1 VAHELTYVQGVI
13 NPAKRPKE
21 IPRDYWACTCTR
33 KEGPGWVCYITLAR
47 PKGGTGGKPDRQE
60 AERLHRRHIEDV
72 NISEEAWW

>member
-1 VAHELTYVQGVI
+1 VAHVLTYVEGVI

-21 IPRDYWACTCTR
+21 IPRPYWACTCTR
-33 KEGPGWVCYITLAR
+33 NEGPGWVCYISQR
-47 PKGGTGGKPDRQE
+47 GNPDRTE

>member
-33 KEGPGWVCYITLAR
+33 KEGPGWVCYISQR
-47 PKGGTGGKPDRQE
+47 GNPDRTE